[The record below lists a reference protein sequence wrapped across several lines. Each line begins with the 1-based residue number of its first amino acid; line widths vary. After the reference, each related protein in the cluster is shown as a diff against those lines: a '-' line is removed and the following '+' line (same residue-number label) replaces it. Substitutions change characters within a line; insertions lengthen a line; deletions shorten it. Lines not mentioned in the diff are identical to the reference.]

1 MYIYAASVG
10 RHPWRSSSR
19 ASLTTKVTAIPKTS
33 DCDEFNWL
41 GDTNDTL
48 LNSSLLLLVW
58 SLTGLTFPV
67 GTERVLLT
75 RRSPLAPL
83 NKGGTRA
90 FKVPLIK
97 GDLGGSEPNWKGKKT
112 RYRNCEL

>member
-10 RHPWRSSSR
+10 RHPWRS
-19 ASLTTKVTAIPKTS
+19 TKVTAIPKTS

-58 SLTGLTFPV
+58 SLTGPRLRVAAGVASCIVYGCFGMIKPQRPQRAQSQRR
-67 GTERVLLT
+67 ER
-75 RRSPLAPL
+75 
-83 NKGGTRA
+83 
-90 FKVPLIK
+90 LIIHR
-97 GDLGGSEPNWKGKKT
+97 T
-112 RYRNCEL
+112 

>member
-1 MYIYAASVG
+1 MYIYAAYVG
-10 RHPWRSSSR
+10 RHPWRS
-19 ASLTTKVTAIPKTS
+19 TKVTAIPKTS

-67 GTERVLLT
+67 GTGIASCIVYGCFGMIKPQR
-75 RRSPLAPL
+75 PQ
-83 NKGGTRA
+83 RA
-90 FKVPLIK
+90 QSLQKRKIK
-97 GDLGGSEPNWKGKKT
+97 GASQ
-112 RYRNCEL
+112 